1 MAVWTAVLVNFPPFH
16 FHHQSVVCSPL
27 DLSARLRF
35 YSWMGRWQC
44 CLNWS
49 PDSSDPT
56 KWFVQSL
63 WIQRRDFS
71 SGSVLK
77 HWSIPIWKVS
87 QVFGRCSATAAGLL
101 QLRVVPVCVLVA
113 LGSSSGMYLHRLC
126 HRKRM
131 MGEGWGWSAGIW
143 AWTCWMFLCAGALD
157 EKVPHL
163 KRGMLFWLPRLSITK
178 IGGIGSLGVLGVS
191 MFTDVHS

>member
-1 MAVWTAVLVNFPPFH
+1 
-16 FHHQSVVCSPL
+16 
-27 DLSARLRF
+27 
-35 YSWMGRWQC
+35 MGRWQC

-63 WIQRRDFS
+63 WFQRRDFS

-113 LGSSSGMYLHRLC
+113 LGSSSGMYLHSLC
-126 HRKRM
+126 HKKRM
-131 MGEGWGWSAGIW
+131 MCEGWGWSAGIW
-143 AWTCWMFLCAGALD
+143 PMVIDHGLVDAFACSHLDHQFLCAGALD
-157 EKVPHL
+157 EKVAHL
-163 KRGMLFWLPRLSITK
+163 KRGILFWLPRLSITK
-178 IGGIGSLGVLGVS
+178 IEGIESLGVLGVS
-191 MFTDVHS
+191 MFTGVHS

>member
-1 MAVWTAVLVNFPPFH
+1 
-16 FHHQSVVCSPL
+16 
-27 DLSARLRF
+27 
-35 YSWMGRWQC
+35 MGRWQC

-131 MGEGWGWSAGIW
+131 MCEGWGWSAGIW
-143 AWTCWMFLCAGALD
+143 AWTCWMLMLSHVVTWTISSFVL
-157 EKVPHL
+157 EPWM
-163 KRGMLFWLPRLSITK
+163 KRWPIWREGCCFDSRDFQSQKLR
-178 IGGIGSLGVLGVS
+178 VLGVS
-191 MFTDVHS
+191 ES